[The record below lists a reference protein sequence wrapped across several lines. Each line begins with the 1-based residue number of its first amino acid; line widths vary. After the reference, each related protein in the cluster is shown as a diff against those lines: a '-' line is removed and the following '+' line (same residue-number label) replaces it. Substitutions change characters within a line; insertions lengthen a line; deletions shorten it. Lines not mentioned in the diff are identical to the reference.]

1 MENRNMEEIKQ
12 EMTEQ
17 NEQTVAPEP
26 QPRWK
31 SWAVWASVLGA
42 LGLALQA
49 MGILEAWGLDVAKW
63 EAVVTALGVILTT
76 FGILNNPTD
85 KANF

>member
-1 MENRNMEEIKQ
+1 MEEQNVKV
-12 EMTEQ
+12 TE
-17 NEQTVAPEP
+17 

-31 SWAVWASVLGA
+31 SWAMWASVLGA

-49 MGILEAWGLDVAKW
+49 MGVLEAIGLTAD
-63 EAVVTALGVILTT
+63 EFNAVVTALGTILVT

-85 KANF
+85 KTHF

>member
-1 MENRNMEEIKQ
+1 MENRNI
-12 EMTEQ
+12 Q
-17 NEQTVAPEP
+17 NTQ

-49 MGILEAWGLDVAKW
+49 MGVLEMWGLDAQEW
-63 EAVVTALGVILTT
+63 DAVVTAVGTILVT
-76 FGILNNPTD
+76 FGILNNPTN
-85 KANF
+85 KEAF

>member
-1 MENRNMEEIKQ
+1 MEERNVQ
-12 EMTEQ
+12 VV
-17 NEQTVAPEP
+17 EQTV

-49 MGILEAWGLDVAKW
+49 MGVLEAFGLTTEEW
-63 EAVVTALGVILTT
+63 NAVVTALGTILVT

-85 KANF
+85 KEKF

>member
-1 MENRNMEEIKQ
+1 METKTSITEEK
-12 EMTEQ
+12 
-17 NEQTVAPEP
+17 

-31 SWAVWASVLGA
+31 SWALWVSVLGA
-42 LGLALQA
+42 LWTIANAFGLTQKI
-49 MGILEAWGLDVAKW
+49 GIEETTFKT
-63 EAVVTALGVILTT
+63 VVDSLGVILIG

>member
-1 MENRNMEEIKQ
+1 MEQ
-12 EMTEQ
+12 
-17 NEQTVAPEP
+17 A
-26 QPRWK
+26 RWK

-49 MGILEAWGLDVAKW
+49 MGVLEAIGLTSEEYD
-63 EAVVTALGVILTT
+63 AVVTAVGTILVT

-85 KANF
+85 KTHF

>member
-1 MENRNMEEIKQ
+1 MIMEEQKN
-12 EMTEQ
+12 MTVTQ
-17 NEQTVAPEP
+17 

-49 MGILEAWGLDVAKW
+49 MGV
-63 EAVVTALGVILTT
+63 
-76 FGILNNPTD
+76 
-85 KANF
+85 

>member
-1 MENRNMEEIKQ
+1 MEN
-12 EMTEQ
+12 T
-17 NEQTVAPEP
+17 NEVVK

-31 SWAVWASVLGA
+31 SWAVWVSALGA
-42 LGLALQA
+42 MWTIANAFGLTQKI
-49 MGILEAWGLDVAKW
+49 GIEESTFKTVIDAI
-63 EAVVTALGVILTT
+63 GVILTG

>member
-1 MENRNMEEIKQ
+1 MEQR
-12 EMTEQ
+12 
-17 NEQTVAPEP
+17 NEQRVQNTQ

-49 MGILEAWGLDVAKW
+49 IGALEALGLTTAEYD
-63 EAVVTALGVILTT
+63 AVVTAIGTILVT
-76 FGILNNPTD
+76 FGILNNPTN
-85 KANF
+85 KEGF

>member
-1 MENRNMEEIKQ
+1 MSEMENVQVMEQ
-12 EMTEQ
+12 
-17 NEQTVAPEP
+17 

-49 MGILEAWGLDVAKW
+49 MGVLEAVGLNAAEW

-85 KANF
+85 REKF

>member
-1 MENRNMEEIKQ
+1 MSEFEKEEYMRSI
-12 EMTEQ
+12 
-17 NEQTVAPEP
+17 EP

-31 SWAVWASVLGA
+31 SWAVWVSTFGA
-42 LGLALQA
+42 LWTIANAFGLPAKL
-49 MGILEAWGLDVAKW
+49 GIEETTFKQVVD
-63 EAVVTALGVILTT
+63 AVGVILIG

>member
-1 MENRNMEEIKQ
+1 MEQR
-12 EMTEQ
+12 
-17 NEQTVAPEP
+17 NEQRVQNTQ

-49 MGILEAWGLDVAKW
+49 MGVLEALGLTTAEYD
-63 EAVVTALGVILTT
+63 AVVTAIGTILVT
-76 FGILNNPTD
+76 FGILNNPTN
-85 KANF
+85 KEGF

>member
-1 MENRNMEEIKQ
+1 MEEQKNATVV
-12 EMTEQ
+12 E
-17 NEQTVAPEP
+17 NEQTVQPEP

-49 MGILEAWGLDVAKW
+49 MGVLEAWGLDVAEW

-85 KANF
+85 RANF

>member
-1 MENRNMEEIKQ
+1 MSEQENVKKE
-12 EMTEQ
+12 
-17 NEQTVAPEP
+17 

-49 MGILEAWGLDVAKW
+49 MGLLEAIGLDAAEW

-85 KANF
+85 RANF

>member
-1 MENRNMEEIKQ
+1 MSEQENVKKE
-12 EMTEQ
+12 
-17 NEQTVAPEP
+17 

-42 LGLALQA
+42 VGLALQA
-49 MGILEAWGLDVAKW
+49 MGILEVMGLDVAEW
-63 EAVVTALGVILTT
+63 EAVVTALGIILTT

>member
-1 MENRNMEEIKQ
+1 MEKQ
-12 EMTEQ
+12 
-17 NEQTVAPEP
+17 A
-26 QPRWK
+26 RWK

-49 MGILEAWGLDVAKW
+49 TGALEAMGLTPEKYD
-63 EAVVTALGVILTT
+63 AVVTAVGTILVT

>member
-1 MENRNMEEIKQ
+1 M
-12 EMTEQ
+12 
-17 NEQTVAPEP
+17 NEKMHT

-49 MGILEAWGLDVAKW
+49 LGVLETWGLEAAEWD
-63 EAVVTALGVILTT
+63 AVVAALGTILVT

-85 KANF
+85 KSNF